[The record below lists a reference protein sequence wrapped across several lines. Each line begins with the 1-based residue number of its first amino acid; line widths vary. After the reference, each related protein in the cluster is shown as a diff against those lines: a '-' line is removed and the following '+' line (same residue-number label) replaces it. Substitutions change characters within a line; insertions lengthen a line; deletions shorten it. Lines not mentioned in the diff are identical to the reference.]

1 MTVSQD
7 KDLAAYLKE
16 ARSFDYDSRLAAER
30 SKRTA
35 WIIAGAAS
43 IMALTRLKIAVLAP
57 MPSASVRIAAS
68 AKRGDL
74 RRLRSAKR
82 VSWAFMATKV
92 WPSVSLNTAS
102 GVACLRSGVLVSC
115 DASTYPAS

>member
-43 IMALTRLKIAVLAP
+43 VMALTTPWAAP
-57 MPSASVRIAAS
+57 PSTRIS
-68 AKRGDL
+68 TRPS
-74 RRLRSAKR
+74 RR
-82 VSWAFMATKV
+82 AFRT
-92 WPSVSLNTAS
+92 S
-102 GVACLRSGVLVSC
+102 G
-115 DASTYPAS
+115 